1 MGKGKPDPNWK
12 EKVKAWE
19 SSNQNPRVWC
29 KKNQIPYT
37 TLLGWRDRLRKKDNN
52 KLSIE
57 PKMNFIELKD
67 QTQSDPRIVLE
78 YYGVKI
84 QLKHEFDKIVLKEC
98 LHCLRGAFLL
108 SIAGNARIFFF
119 QKPVDMRKG
128 VESLSVL
135 IEQ

>member
-1 MGKGKPDPNWK
+1 MGKSKPDPNWK

-19 SSNQNPRVWC
+19 ASNQNPRVWS

-37 TLLGWRDRLRKKDNN
+37 TLLGWRDRLKKENRN
-52 KLSIE
+52 KILIK

-67 QTQSDPRIVLE
+67 QTQSDPGIILE

-98 LHCLRGAFLL
+98 LHCLRGALC
-108 SIAGNARIFFF
+108 
-119 QKPVDMRKG
+119 
-128 VESLSVL
+128 
-135 IEQ
+135 